1 MHLKTEAAED
11 YDSPV
16 WIEVADLALRELV
29 RQCLRRELM
38 ESLGT
43 YDLDL
48 DLEQLLKL
56 RRAEVDKIE
65 RLWQRD

>member
-1 MHLKTEAAED
+1 MLGT

-16 WIEVADLALRELV
+16 GLDRASEERYLPP
-29 RQCLRRELM
+29 ELM

-48 DLEQLLKL
+48 GLERLLKP

>member
-1 MHLKTEAAED
+1 
-11 YDSPV
+11 
-16 WIEVADLALRELV
+16 
-29 RQCLRRELM
+29 M

-48 DLEQLLKL
+48 GLERLLKP